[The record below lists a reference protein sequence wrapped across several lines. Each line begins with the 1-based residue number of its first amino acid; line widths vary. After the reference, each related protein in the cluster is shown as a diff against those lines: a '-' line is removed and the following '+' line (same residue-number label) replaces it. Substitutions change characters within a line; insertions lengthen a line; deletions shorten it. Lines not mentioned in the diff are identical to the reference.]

1 MPRQIP
7 RRSVL
12 AGMGLVGVGALTGC
26 SGGSGDSGSTS
37 NGASG
42 SASGTA
48 PGSASPTPTR
58 SVQTATGTV
67 EVPSAPQ
74 RVVVLD
80 TAELDSVL
88 TLGFTPVGASRA
100 AADASLPDY
109 WGSTRLAGIA
119 STGVIG
125 DPDLD
130 AVAKLHPDLILS
142 SRTRDGSRYESL
154 SAIAPTVLTE
164 TTGYPWKQ
172 NFRTHAEALNQQA
185 SVSPVTTGYAQHVSQ
200 VIQSLGGT
208 DATKKQ
214 QISLVRFVQGENPRL
229 YATQN
234 FLGVVLAD
242 LDLGRPAAQSGA
254 VFDTTLTDRAQLGG
268 LDGTAIFYATYGD
281 AAKAGTAAV
290 VGSSAWQAL
299 GAVKAHRAFAV
310 DDELWF
316 QGIGYTGANLVLS
329 QLQRFLRT

>member
-1 MPRQIP
+1 
-7 RRSVL
+7 
-12 AGMGLVGVGALTGC
+12 
-26 SGGSGDSGSTS
+26 
-37 NGASG
+37 
-42 SASGTA
+42 
-48 PGSASPTPTR
+48 
-58 SVQTATGTV
+58 
-67 EVPSAPQ
+67 
-74 RVVVLD
+74 VVLD
-80 TAELDSVL
+80 TAELDSAL

-109 WGSTRLAGIA
+109 WGSARLDGIA

-125 DPDLD
+125 APDLD
-130 AVAKLHPDLILS
+130 AITKLAPDLILS
-142 SRTRDGSRYESL
+142 SRTRDGSSYESL

-172 NFRTHAEALNQQA
+172 NFRTHADALNQQA
-185 SVSPVTTGYAQHVSQ
+185 SVDLVTTGYAQHVSQ

-208 DATKKQ
+208 GATKKQ
-214 QISLVRFVQGENPRL
+214 QISLVRFVQDEDPRL

-234 FLGVVLAD
+234 FLAVVLAD
-242 LDLGRPAAQSGA
+242 LDLGRPASQSGA
-254 VFDTTLTDRAQLGG
+254 VFDTTLTDPAQLSG

-281 AAKAGTAAV
+281 AAKAGTAKV
-290 VGSSAWQAL
+290 VGSKAWLAL
-299 GAVKAHRAFAV
+299 GAVTAHRAFSV

>member
-12 AGMGLVGVGALTGC
+12 LGLGLGLVGAGSLTGC
-26 SGGSGDSGSTS
+26 SSSGGSGSTS
-37 NGASG
+37 
-42 SASGTA
+42 GTA
-48 PGSASPTPTR
+48 TR

-67 EVPSAPQ
+67 EVPAAPQ

-80 TAELDSVL
+80 TAELDSAL

-100 AADASLPDY
+100 GADASLPGY
-109 WGSTRLAGIA
+109 WGSARLDEIA
-119 STGVIG
+119 STGAIG
-125 DPDLD
+125 APDLD
-130 AVAKLHPDLILS
+130 AITKLAPDLILS
-142 SRTRDGSRYESL
+142 NRTRDGSSFESL

-172 NFRTHAEALNQQA
+172 NFRTHADALNQQA
-185 SVSPVTTGYAQHVSQ
+185 SVGLVTNGYAQHVAQ
-200 VIQSLGGT
+200 VIQSLGG
-208 DATKKQ
+208 AGAARKQ
-214 QISLVRFVQGENPRL
+214 QISLVRFVQDEDPRL

-234 FLGVVLAD
+234 FLGTVLAD
-242 LDLGRPAAQSGA
+242 LDLGRPASQSGA
-254 VFDTTLTDRAQLGG
+254 VFDTTLTDPAQLSG
-268 LDGTAIFYATYGD
+268 LDGTAIFYSTYGD
-281 AAKAGTAAV
+281 AAKAGADTV
-290 VGSSAWQAL
+290 VGSKAWLAL
-299 GAVKAHRAFAV
+299 GAVTAHRAFSV

>member
-7 RRSVL
+7 RRSLL
-12 AGMGLVGVGALTGC
+12 AGLGLGLVGAGALTGC
-26 SGGSGDSGSTS
+26 SGGSG
-37 NGASG
+37 SG
-42 SASGTA
+42 SASGSTS
-48 PGSASPTPTR
+48 GSVSATPTR

-67 EVPSAPQ
+67 EVPSAPR

-80 TAELDSVL
+80 SAELDSVL

-100 AADASLPDY
+100 VADSSLPSY
-109 WGSTRLAGIA
+109 WGSARLEGIA

-130 AVAKLHPDLILS
+130 AITRLDPDLILS
-142 SRTRDGSRYESL
+142 NRTRDGSRYESL

-164 TTGYPWKQ
+164 TTGYPWKD
-172 NFRTHAEALNQQA
+172 NFRTHADALNQQA
-185 SVSPVTTGYAQHVSQ
+185 SVDLVSTAYAQHVSQ

-208 DATKKQ
+208 DAAGKQ
-214 QISLVRFVQGENPRL
+214 QISLVRFVQDEKPRL

-242 LDLGRPAAQSGA
+242 LHLGRPASQSGA
-254 VFDTTLTDRAQLGG
+254 VFDTTLTDPAQLGG
-268 LDGTAIFYATYGD
+268 LDGTAIFHATYGD
-281 AAKAGTAAV
+281 AAKAGTSTV
-290 VGSSAWQAL
+290 VGSKAWQAL
-299 GAVKAHRAFAV
+299 AAVTAHRAFSV